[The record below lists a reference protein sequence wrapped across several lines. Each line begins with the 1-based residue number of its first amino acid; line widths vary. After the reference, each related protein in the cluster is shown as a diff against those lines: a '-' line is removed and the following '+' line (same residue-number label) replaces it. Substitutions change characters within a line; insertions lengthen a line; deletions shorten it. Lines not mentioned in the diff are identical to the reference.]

1 VVAKL
6 TQSGGP
12 ELAELW
18 RRVDALDAEV
28 AKLKRLVRANGSRP
42 SEPWWRELAGKYEG
56 DPVFEGIVK
65 EGQKWRAAQRRK
77 AGGRRA
83 RS

>member
-1 VVAKL
+1 MVAKSA
-6 TQSGGP
+6 QSGGP
-12 ELAELW
+12 ELAELR

-28 AKLKRLVRANGSRP
+28 AKLKRLVGANGSTG
-42 SEPWWRELAGKYEG
+42 SGPWWRELAGKYEG
-56 DPVFEGIVK
+56 DPVFEEIVK

-77 AGGRRA
+77 PGGRRA